1 MKKAKLIGML
11 TAIVLSIIVILQNTQ
26 PVEIR
31 FLFIKITM
39 SNAIWL
45 GLTLLIGIL
54 IGILVS
60 VITSSSR
67 KTIKK

>member
-26 PVEIR
+26 PVGIR

>member
-1 MKKAKLIGML
+1 MKRAKLIGAL
-11 TAIVLSIIVILQNTQ
+11 TALVLCVIVILQNTQ

-45 GLTLLIGIL
+45 GLTLLIGIF

-60 VITSSSR
+60 VTTSSRR
-67 KTIKK
+67 KTIKN